1 VGPSSSLGWRAGR
14 VEAALRRR
22 VRSTRAAPPAATN
35 ADAAATADATA
46 SDTSAPSAS
55 APAAAAAKQSPAPHG
70 SPLRAATAGGA
81 AALELTDGRGTLARG
96 APADLVT
103 VTLYIVDMDDYLAHA
118 REIGAV
124 WRRLAGTDYPA
135 MAGIGVSRLWDVEAL
150 VEIQGV
156 AAVE

>member
-1 VGPSSSLGWRAGR
+1 MTFERINPPDLATPRGFSHAV
-14 VEAALRRR
+14 VTDRRR
-22 VRSTRAAPPAATN
+22 TVYLAGQTAL
-35 ADAAATADATA
+35 DASGTIVGDGVVAQFEQALGNLLHA
-46 SDTSAPSAS
+46 
-55 APAAAAAKQSPAPHG
+55 
-70 SPLRAATAGGA
+70 LRAAG
-81 AALELTDGRGTLARG
+81 G